1 MAFNILTVS
10 LSSGSQGAASSSHAM
25 THPSTLF
32 EPADSSSSVHKLTH
46 NPVSAWRSYVF
57 MHVLLRAAIW
67 LRNRAARKA
76 GSGKLHPTG
85 PQDFSKLLG
94 AYEKGKNKYARQH
107 CVRLDWCTPAS
118 EPKLFGSSH
127 PFDWSA
133 IRVLR
138 FQPKAGSTNAQRSI
152 VYLNGGGFVQPA
164 MTAHSY
170 MCSLLAHR
178 LNAVVYMFPYELA
191 PAGIAASE
199 LPRLTAFYL
208 AVSAHARD
216 LGHEV
221 FVAGDSAGGSIASS
235 MPLCIQ
241 RFAPLLLGKPTM
253 STEEIVKLLPDQL
266 ILLAPVTTCNVTGEI
281 EKPMDRVQ
289 AQDWWLDRKRV
300 QELCQMWV
308 GTTSV
313 QEAAVQ
319 QLASASNVTENAAEK
334 WRQVLPL
341 RADDDMLGPIAS
353 PTTFEL
359 LQQAKVHVTLS
370 CGTSDILYACAYH
383 FAKRCE
389 QHKVECTF
397 IEGEGG
403 VHVYPILGF
412 VLSDP
417 GCIKGSD
424 LVVQSVLKASRFE

>member
-1 MAFNILTVS
+1 M
-10 LSSGSQGAASSSHAM
+10 
-25 THPSTLF
+25 
-32 EPADSSSSVHKLTH
+32 
-46 NPVSAWRSYVF
+46 
-57 MHVLLRAAIW
+57 
-67 LRNRAARKA
+67 
-76 GSGKLHPTG
+76 
-85 PQDFSKLLG
+85 
-94 AYEKGKNKYARQH
+94 
-107 CVRLDWCTPAS
+107 
-118 EPKLFGSSH
+118 
-127 PFDWSA
+127 
-133 IRVLR
+133 LR

-241 RFAPLLLGKPTM
+241 RFAPLLLGKQRCRRKR
-253 STEEIVKLLPDQL
+253 SSKLLPDQL
-266 ILLAPVTTCNVTGEI
+266 ILARSCDDVQCHGR
-281 EKPMDRVQ
+281 DREAHGSSAGARLV
-289 AQDWWLDRKRV
+289 AGSKAGA
-300 QELCQMWV
+300 ELCQMCV

-319 QLASASNVTENAAEK
+319 QLASASTSRKMRPKNGARS
-334 WRQVLPL
+334 WPL
-341 RADDDMLGPIAS
+341 RADDDMLGPMAS

-359 LQQAKVHVTLS
+359 LQQARCTSPCRAGRQISSTPAPTTLPNDAS
-370 CGTSDILYACAYH
+370 ST
-383 FAKRCE
+383 
-389 QHKVECTF
+389 KVECTF

-403 VHVYPILGF
+403 VHVYPILDSF
-412 VLSDP
+412 
-417 GCIKGSD
+417 
-424 LVVQSVLKASRFE
+424 